1 MLMELADK
9 INNLT
14 KVCPGNPQ
22 AAGRQ
27 ENEIYPDTTRTECGV
42 RPALERCI

>member
-9 INNLT
+9 ISNLT

-22 AAGRQ
+22 VNGRQ
-27 ENEIYPDTTRTECGV
+27 ENEIFPDTPGTEYGG